1 MLPRMERPSHR
12 CNPPLRRLV
21 RTMRPQSWECCSSP
35 SLHNKYNEIHGF
47 RENHP
52 LFASP
57 PEGAMHKECGID
69 REVSTVWI
77 SLVAGVG
84 AFSVSLLSIY
94 LGYELFLAGATG
106 AFKFSAQGAGTSVG
120 FESVAPGLAFAF
132 FGAGI
137 AIYAL

>member
-1 MLPRMERPSHR
+1 
-12 CNPPLRRLV
+12 
-21 RTMRPQSWECCSSP
+21 
-35 SLHNKYNEIHGF
+35 
-47 RENHP
+47 
-52 LFASP
+52 
-57 PEGAMHKECGID
+57 
-69 REVSTVWI
+69 VSTVWI

-84 AFSVSLLSIY
+84 AFAVSLLSIY

-137 AIYAL
+137 AIYALRKLMGKN